1 MTRIALGTLIW
12 VWTTLFAS
20 AGVTCS
26 VPFNLQN
33 GTTADATQVMANY
46 NALIACL
53 ANAAVSGANNDI
65 TALTALTTPI
75 GPSVGGSTNYI
86 GGTSTGSANAQIIAT
101 TAPTRFTLT
110 TGYTVIFK
118 AGYTNSG
125 ATQLNVNTQGL
136 TNVYKATAAGP
147 AVLTGGEFVSCSC
160 VLSGARGPQIS
171 TTNPPLGF
179 DGCSNLSITAS
190 VTSSIL
196 TLTFNGNNGSTPSAI
211 NPILCADRKST

>member
-33 GTTADATQVMANY
+33 GTTADATQLMANY
-46 NALIACL
+46 NALTACL
-53 ANAAVSGANNDI
+53 ANAAVAGANNDI
-65 TALTALTTPI
+65 AALTALTAPI

-86 GGTSTGSANAQIIAT
+86 GGASTGSANAQVIAT
-101 TAPTRFTLT
+101 TAPTGFTLT
-110 TGYTVIFK
+110 QGYTVIFK

-136 TNVYKATAAGP
+136 TNVYKMTAAGP
-147 AVLTGGEFVSCSC
+147 AALTGGEFVSGQL
-160 VLSGARGPQIS
+160 VIAYYDGTEFLIQPF
-171 TTNPPLGF
+171 PLAG
-179 DGCSNLSITAS
+179 
-190 VTSSIL
+190 
-196 TLTFNGNNGSTPSAI
+196 
-211 NPILCADRKST
+211 

>member
-1 MTRIALGTLIW
+1 MLGKRVFIMKRLSLSALIW
-12 VWTTLFAS
+12 LWASLTAS

-33 GTTADATQVMANY
+33 GTTADATQIMANY

-53 ANAAVSGANNDI
+53 ANAAVAGANNDI

-75 GPSVGGSTNYI
+75 GPSVGGSTNYF

-101 TAPTRFTLT
+101 TAPTGFTLT
-110 TGYTVIFK
+110 QGYTVIFK

-136 TNVYKATAAGP
+136 TNVY
-147 AVLTGGEFVSCSC
+147 
-160 VLSGARGPQIS
+160 
-171 TTNPPLGF
+171 
-179 DGCSNLSITAS
+179 
-190 VTSSIL
+190 
-196 TLTFNGNNGSTPSAI
+196 
-211 NPILCADRKST
+211 